1 MQLFNMRKEF
11 ELLRMKETEN
21 VKAYIDRVMKVV
33 NQIRLM
39 GEELPEKRIVEK
51 VMVTLLERF
60 EAKLSSLEDTWDLSI
75 LTFTELVNSLQAIE

>member
-1 MQLFNMRKEF
+1 MQLFNMRKGF

-39 GEELPEKRIVEK
+39 GEELSEKRIVEK
-51 VMVTLLERF
+51 VMVTLP
-60 EAKLSSLEDTWDLSI
+60 
-75 LTFTELVNSLQAIE
+75 